1 MIPAA
6 SLFSLCNGIAL
17 VAWVALCIALFV
29 PAFRRWTW
37 IGAGLVVPALL
48 AMAYL
53 GALAAGLAGGAAG
66 GFGSI
71 EEVRALFA
79 DDHALTAGWIH
90 YLAFDLFVGTW
101 IARGGVAAGQSPF
114 LILPCL
120 VLTFLVGPAGLL
132 VALVIRLGTGR
143 LALED
148 RA

>member
-6 SLFSLCNGIAL
+6 HLFTLCNGVALAAWIAL
-17 VAWVALCIALFV
+17 AAALFV
-29 PAFRRWTW
+29 PALRRWVW
-37 IGAGLVVPALL
+37 IGAGLGVPALL
-48 AMAYL
+48 AVVYI
-53 GALAAGLAGGAAG
+53 GALATALAGGAEG

-71 EEVRALFA
+71 EEVRALFT

-101 IARGGVAAGQSPF
+101 IARTGTAAGLSPL

-120 VLTFLVGPAGLL
+120 VLTFLFGPAGLL
-132 VALVIRLGTGR
+132 LALIIRLSTGT

-148 RA
+148 RS

>member
-1 MIPAA
+1 MIPAPH
-6 SLFSLCNGIAL
+6 LFSLCSTVALAAWIAL
-17 VAWVALCIALFV
+17 ALSLFV
-29 PAFRRWTW
+29 PASRRWTF
-37 IGAGLVVPALL
+37 AATGLAIPGVFAVL
-48 AMAYL
+48 YI
-53 GALAAGLAGGAAG
+53 GALAAGLSGGASG

-71 EEVRALFA
+71 AQVRDLFR

-101 IARGGVAAGQSPF
+101 IARNGSEAGLSPL

-132 VALVIRLGTGR
+132 LALVIRLATGT
-143 LALED
+143 LAREA